1 MLGLLAH
8 GDNQARELLLGRIA
22 EGDNDALAAYGDL
35 GRLDIEVAGRLMAQD
50 AQLLHTSIAQA
61 QTGHFAIS
69 RTRDPAARLA
79 ILGVHFPDV
88 APWDALLG
96 YLGHDRV
103 PSEHKRLAC
112 LALAEPAGRLPEEV
126 RSALRDLLPQLAQT
140 TQTNGVLGLPFGG
153 AALMLAAAIGALDDQ
168 TLTSSVAGLLAGSR
182 QERRDAATLIGRLS
196 HSELTVALVTL
207 IRDPYPDVRAEAAH
221 ALASRV
227 ASPDTNTDLLAVAGL
242 QRALTDPGARTPLA
256 IAYGITAAGA
266 PSDEARELIAP
277 LLEHPSALVR
287 EAIASALNS

>member
-1 MLGLLAH
+1 MLGLLAQD
-8 GDNQARELLLGRIA
+8 DNETRELLLGRVG
-22 EGDNDALAAYGDL
+22 EGDNDALAAFGDL

-50 AQLLHTSIAQA
+50 AQLLDTIITQAQA
-61 QTGHFAIS
+61 GHFAIS

-96 YLGHDRV
+96 YLRHHGV
-103 PSEHKRLAC
+103 PSEHKRMAC
-112 LALAEPAGRLPEEV
+112 LALAEHAARLPATV

-140 TQTNGVLGLPFGG
+140 TPTNGVLGLPFGA
-153 AALMLAAAIGALDDQ
+153 AALLLAAAVGALDDQ

-182 QERRDAATLIGRLS
+182 QERRDAATLISRLS
-196 HSELTVALVTL
+196 RPELTAALITL
-207 IRDPYPDVRAEAAH
+207 IRDPYPNVRAEAAR

-227 ASPDTNTDLLAVAGL
+227 ASPDTDTDLLAVAGL

-256 IAYGITAAGA
+256 IAYGITAAET
-266 PSDEARELIAP
+266 PSDEVRELIAP
-277 LLEHPSALVR
+277 LRDHPSALVR
-287 EAIASALNS
+287 EVTASALNR